1 MLERVAL
8 LPDDDD
14 DDDDDAD
21 ADADAGHKFY
31 IFFQG
36 YIKIHTI
43 KISPNIFFMAALI
56 DLLRDASARGSNCA
70 EGLHDFVS

>member
-8 LPDDDD
+8 LPHDDDDD

-21 ADADAGHKFY
+21 DGHKFY
-31 IFFQG
+31 ICFQG
-36 YIKIHTI
+36 YIKTYTI

-56 DLLRDASARGSNCA
+56 DFLRDASARGSNCA